1 MFTKIFRIIVLAGI
15 FLSLCEQ
22 SYAQESEINS
32 GSVFYKGGQNYEP
45 KVSSIIGTGNYA
57 SGQNSFAGGFN
68 SYASGE
74 QSFAFGELTE
84 ASQTNAFAIGKS
96 TKAYGLRTFA
106 MGLSSEASGEN
117 SFAAGN
123 ISKASGKQSF
133 AIGHDCTASGE
144 NSFAGG
150 VNSSASYI
158 QSFAFGLSCN
168 SNSPNSFALGHTAIT
183 RGPCSFA
190 LGQYV
195 EAGNVSTSNSF
206 VLGCGVN
213 ADNKLV
219 NTLGGIMMGI
229 NSNVPTF
236 FISKSDGIDRTGS
249 VGIGNV
255 TNPQAKLHIR
265 GDEGMFSEDASIL
278 LEPLAPE
285 KDAVIQFWDTVK
297 FIKVNH
303 DGLMHIKSSDILLSN
318 DDITPAAKLHIRS
331 DEGEDAGIILEP
343 KQPEANGTFIRL
355 HDGNHGISVGTNG
368 EMCINS
374 GAENNKLPLT
384 LNGKIGINTDNTLEN
399 YGLMIRGRVG
409 IDVSRD
415 LLTDDYKL
423 TVSGGILTDR
433 VLIKYVTEWSD
444 YVFDD
449 GYSLMPLHKLRQ
461 FISTNRHL
469 PDVPSETEVKENG
482 IELKEMQNILL
493 KKIEEL
499 TLYILQQEERITE
512 LENELKAK

>member
-22 SYAQESEINS
+22 SYAQEPEINS
-32 GSVFYKGGQNYEP
+32 GSVFYKGGQNEQP
-45 KVSSIIGTGNYA
+45 KVSSIIGTGNY
-57 SGQNSFAGGFN
+57 STGQNSFAGGFS
-68 SYASGE
+68 SYASGD

-229 NSNVPTF
+229 NSNISTF
-236 FISKSDGIDRTGS
+236 FVSKSDGIDRTGR

-278 LEPLAPE
+278 LEPLTPE
-285 KDAVIQFWDTVK
+285 KDAVIQFWDADK

-343 KQPEANGTFIRL
+343 KDMEASNTFIQL
-355 HDGNHGISVGTNG
+355 KDEDHGIEVDRNGVMKLNSKNGDQKSPLMINGIVGVNVRDVNKL
-368 EMCINS
+368 NS
-374 GAENNKLPLT
+374 GYSLYVEGDVLAEKVSIKSYGHWPDFVFGNNYELMPLGELKQYVAENSHLP
-384 LNGKIGINTDNTLEN
+384 NVPSEAEVNQN
-399 YGLMIRGRVG
+399 G
-409 IDVSRD
+409 IDVGD
-415 LLTDDYKL
+415 
-423 TVSGGILTDR
+423 
-433 VLIKYVTEWSD
+433 
-444 YVFDD
+444 
-449 GYSLMPLHKLRQ
+449 
-461 FISTNRHL
+461 
-469 PDVPSETEVKENG
+469 
-482 IELKEMQNILL
+482 MQGILL

>member
-1 MFTKIFRIIVLAGI
+1 MFKKYTYLRISTILCFALFINLSIF
-15 FLSLCEQ
+15 
-22 SYAQESEINS
+22 AQDPNPMQGNVHYSGGNASER
-32 GSVFYKGGQNYEP
+32 SVA
-45 KVSSIIGTGNYA
+45 SIIGTNNVADGE
-57 SGQNSFAGGFN
+57 NSFAGGIS
-68 SYASGE
+68 SYARGE
-74 QSFAFGELTE
+74 QSFAFGLQCE
-84 ASQTNAFAIGKS
+84 ATFNNSIAIGYFA
-96 TKAYGLRTFA
+96 KAYSPCSYLLGMYTK
-106 MGLSSEASGEN
+106 SEAANG
-117 SFAAGN
+117 FV
-123 ISKASGKQSF
+123 
-133 AIGHDCTASGE
+133 IGRGVDRD
-144 NSFAGG
+144 NML
-150 VNSSASYI
+150 VNSI
-158 QSFAFGLSCN
+158 
-168 SNSPNSFALGHTAIT
+168 
-183 RGPCSFA
+183 
-190 LGQYV
+190 
-195 EAGNVSTSNSF
+195 
-206 VLGCGVN
+206 
-213 ADNKLV
+213 D
-219 NTLGGIMMGI
+219 GGSIMMGI

-236 FISKSDGIDRTGS
+236 FISKSDGIDRTGR

-278 LEPLAPE
+278 LEPTDPD
-285 KDAVIQFWDTVK
+285 KDAVIQFWDDRK
-297 FIKVNH
+297 FIKMNH

-318 DDITPAAKLHIRS
+318 DVITPAAKLHIRS

-343 KQPEANGTFIRL
+343 KQPETNGTFIRL

-499 TLYILQQEERITE
+499 TLYILQQEERISQ

>member
-1 MFTKIFRIIVLAGI
+1 MFKKYTYLRISTILCFALFINLSIF
-15 FLSLCEQ
+15 
-22 SYAQESEINS
+22 AQDPNPMQGNVHYSGGNASER
-32 GSVFYKGGQNYEP
+32 SVA
-45 KVSSIIGTGNYA
+45 SIIGTNNVADGE
-57 SGQNSFAGGFN
+57 NSFAGGIS
-68 SYASGE
+68 SYARGE
-74 QSFAFGELTE
+74 QSFAFGLQCE
-84 ASQTNAFAIGKS
+84 ATFNNSIAIGYFA
-96 TKAYGLRTFA
+96 KAYSPCSYLLGMYTK
-106 MGLSSEASGEN
+106 SEAANG
-117 SFAAGN
+117 FV
-123 ISKASGKQSF
+123 
-133 AIGHDCTASGE
+133 IGRGVDRD
-144 NSFAGG
+144 NML
-150 VNSSASYI
+150 VNSI
-158 QSFAFGLSCN
+158 
-168 SNSPNSFALGHTAIT
+168 
-183 RGPCSFA
+183 
-190 LGQYV
+190 
-195 EAGNVSTSNSF
+195 
-206 VLGCGVN
+206 
-213 ADNKLV
+213 D
-219 NTLGGIMMGI
+219 GGSIMMGI

-236 FISKSDGIDRTGS
+236 FISKSDGIDRTGR

-278 LEPLAPE
+278 LEPTDPD
-285 KDAVIQFWDTVK
+285 KDAVIQFWDDRK
-297 FIKVNH
+297 FIKMNH

-318 DDITPAAKLHIRS
+318 DVITPAAKLHIRS

-343 KQPEANGTFIRL
+343 KQPETNGTFIRL
-355 HDGNHGISVGTNG
+355 HDGSHGISVGTNG

-499 TLYILQQEERITE
+499 TLYILQQEERISQ